1 MIIINF
7 FFSSLFILLDDMH
20 DLLRALIPFGYIE
33 EARMIQAK
41 FKQYLID
48 IKAAVPEIFVPLQ
61 LAPGRVNEMKKYL
74 HNECI

>member
-1 MIIINF
+1 
-7 FFSSLFILLDDMH
+7 MH

-48 IKAAVPEIFVPLQ
+48 VKAAVPEIFVPLQ
-61 LAPGRVNEMKKYL
+61 LAPGRVNEMKNTRIMNVYKYEL
-74 HNECI
+74 NF